1 MEKETQ
7 KNLKF
12 PDGFFWG
19 AATSSHQVD
28 GNNHNDWTEWEKEN
42 AERLA
47 KEAKNYWQKWQQEK
61 FPEMF
66 EPENYISGRA
76 CDHYNRYKEDFD
88 IAKSLSHNA
97 HRFSIEWSRIEPEE
111 GKFDEKEIEHYRQV
125 IWALKKRGLEPFV
138 MLWHWTLPY
147 WVAEKGGWEKR
158 KIIDYFLRYAEKIVD
173 SLGNEIVFW
182 QILNEPQ
189 SYAGLSYV
197 TGFFPPQIKSLYR
210 ANKVFKNLMSAH
222 RKTYKIIKQKL
233 NNVQVGA
240 SHYLVYHT
248 PYKNNFLNLTIV
260 RLLNYIRGTRFIKA
274 MQGYQDFLGLQYY
287 HHDRIKLSLGGRF
300 IIAKI
305 DNENKE
311 ISDMGWEIYP
321 EGIYYVLKNL
331 KKYKLPI
338 YITENG
344 IADAKDK
351 KREKFIKE
359 HLYWAHKAIKEGV
372 DVRGYFYWSLL
383 DNFEWDKGFW
393 PRFGLVEMDYQTM
406 ERKIR
411 PSALEYKKIIEKNAI
426 E

>member
-1 MEKETQ
+1 M
-7 KNLKF
+7 KF

-138 MLWHWTLPY
+138 TLWHWTLPY

>member
-138 MLWHWTLPY
+138 TLWHWTLPY